1 MELQTSS
8 NGARRG
14 VLDGNFFTLLRN
26 LVNTVRN
33 IGHIKFEVEFPRLL
47 VPHRETGGQISGEM
61 LRQSWSMLDD
71 SAASVAQR
79 GTCPEAGPAIAVK
92 QLPGTGMG
100 WYALPNNLLSFLYG

>member
-71 SAASVAQR
+71 GAASVAQR
-79 GTCPEAGPAIAVK
+79 GTCSEAAPAIGVK
-92 QLPGTGMG
+92 QLPGPGMG
-100 WYALPNNLLSFLYG
+100 LIECRNNLFACH